1 MRDAVIIDAVRTPL
15 GKGKASGSL
24 AAVHPVDLLATPLR
38 ALVERNRFDP
48 AALDDVVVGT
58 VSQVGEQAFN
68 VARRA
73 VLAAG
78 LPERVPA
85 TTVDRQCGSSQQA
98 ISFAAQGVQAGAYD
112 LAIAGGVES
121 MSRVPMGSPA
131 AGAWDLDGRGF
142 AERYPEGLV
151 NQGVAAELIAAKW
164 GIDRAE
170 LDEFGHRS
178 QELARGATEWGAF
191 GHEIVGV
198 EVAGPDGS
206 VRLVTTDEGLRPT
219 TLEGLAALRPAF
231 VDEQAEARFPQID
244 WSITAGTSSQLTD
257 GAAAVL
263 IASRER
269 AADLGL
275 RPRARIH
282 TTAVEADDPL
292 FMLTAVIPVTYK
304 VLGKA
309 GLALKDIDLF
319 EVNEAFASVV
329 LAWARETGADLAKV
343 NVNGGAI
350 ALGHPLGA
358 SGARLAATLVNALEQ
373 RDERYG
379 LQIMCEAGGQANA
392 TIYERLD

>member
-1 MRDAVIIDAVRTPL
+1 MNDAVIIDAVRTPL
-15 GKGKASGSL
+15 TKGKASGAL
-24 AAVHPVDLLATPLR
+24 ASVHPIDLMAEPLR
-38 ALVERNRFDP
+38 ALAERNQFDP
-48 AALDDVVVGT
+48 NQLDDVVVGT
-58 VSQVGEQAFN
+58 VSQAGEQAFN
-68 VARRA
+68 IGRKA

-78 LPERVPA
+78 YPERVPA

-98 ISFAAQGVQAGAYD
+98 ISFAAQGVQSGAYD

-131 AGAWDLDGRGF
+131 AGARDLTGRYLQ
-142 AERYPEGLV
+142 ERYPEGLV

-164 GIDRAE
+164 GISRGE
-170 LDEFGHRS
+170 LDEFGLRS
-178 QELARGATEWGAF
+178 QELARGATDWGVF
-191 GHEIVGV
+191 GNEIIPVPV
-198 EVAGPDGS
+198 VADDGS
-206 VRLVTTDEGLRPT
+206 ITLVRADEGLRAT

-231 VDEQAEARFPQID
+231 VDEAMEARFPQIE
-244 WSITAGTSSQLTD
+244 WSVTAGTSSQITD
-257 GAAAVL
+257 GAAALL
-263 IASRER
+263 IASADK
-269 AADLGL
+269 AAELGL

-304 VLGKA
+304 VLARA
-309 GLALKDIDLF
+309 GLSLKDIDLF

-329 LAWARETGADLAKV
+329 LAWARETGADLSKV

-358 SGARLAATLVNALEQ
+358 SGARLATTLVNALEQ
-373 RDERYG
+373 RDKRYG
-379 LQIMCEAGGQANA
+379 LQIMCEAGGIANA

>member
-1 MRDAVIIDAVRTPL
+1 MTDAVIIDAVRTPL
-15 GKGKASGSL
+15 TKGKASGAL
-24 AAVHPVDLLATPLR
+24 ASVHPIDLMAEPLR
-38 ALVERNRFDP
+38 ALAERNQFDP
-48 AALDDVVVGT
+48 NQLDDVVVGT

-68 VARRA
+68 IGRKA

-78 LPERVPA
+78 YPERVPA

-98 ISFAAQGVQAGAYD
+98 ISFAAQGLQSGAYD

-131 AGAWDLDGRGF
+131 AGAPDLTGRHLR
-142 AERYPEGLV
+142 ERYPEGLV

-164 GIDRAE
+164 GISRGE
-170 LDEFGHRS
+170 LDEFGLRS
-178 QELARGATEWGAF
+178 QELARGATDWGVF
-191 GHEIVGV
+191 GNEIIPVPV
-198 EVAGPDGS
+198 VADDGS
-206 VRLVTTDEGLRPT
+206 ITLVRADEGLRAT
-219 TLEGLAALRPAF
+219 TLEALAALRPAF
-231 VDEQAEARFPQID
+231 VDEAMEARFPQIE
-244 WSITAGTSSQLTD
+244 WSVTAGTSSQITD
-257 GAAAVL
+257 GAAALL
-263 IASRER
+263 IASADK
-269 AADLGL
+269 AAELGL

-304 VLGKA
+304 VLARA
-309 GLALKDIDLF
+309 GLSLKDIDLF

-329 LAWARETGADLAKV
+329 LAWARETGADLSKV

-358 SGARLAATLVNALEQ
+358 SGARLATTLVNALEQ
-373 RDERYG
+373 RDKRYG
-379 LQIMCEAGGQANA
+379 LQIMCEAGGIANA

>member
-1 MRDAVIIDAVRTPL
+1 
-15 GKGKASGSL
+15 
-24 AAVHPVDLLATPLR
+24 
-38 ALVERNRFDP
+38 
-48 AALDDVVVGT
+48 
-58 VSQVGEQAFN
+58 
-68 VARRA
+68 

-78 LPERVPA
+78 YPERVPA

-98 ISFAAQGVQAGAYD
+98 ISFAAQGLQSGAYD

-131 AGAWDLDGRGF
+131 AGSRDLTGRHLR
-142 AERYPEGLV
+142 ERYPEGLV

-164 GIDRAE
+164 GISRGE
-170 LDEFGHRS
+170 LDEFGLRS
-178 QELARGATEWGAF
+178 QELARGATDWGVF
-191 GHEIVGV
+191 GNEIIPVPV
-198 EVAGPDGS
+198 VADDGS
-206 VRLVTTDEGLRPT
+206 ITLVRADEGLRAT

-231 VDEQAEARFPQID
+231 VDEAMEARFPQIE
-244 WSITAGTSSQLTD
+244 WSVTAGTSSQITD
-257 GAAAVL
+257 GAAALL
-263 IASRER
+263 IASADK
-269 AADLGL
+269 AAELGL

-304 VLGKA
+304 VLARA
-309 GLALKDIDLF
+309 GLSLKDIDLF

-329 LAWARETGADLAKV
+329 LAWARETGADLSKV

-358 SGARLAATLVNALEQ
+358 SGARLATTLVNALEQ
-373 RDERYG
+373 RDKRYG
-379 LQIMCEAGGQANA
+379 LQIMCEAGGIANA